1 MLNGAAWAGDG
12 SMEAEN
18 LPVGARVWLL
28 REGYSGRIVAR
39 AQGGLLY
46 RVRRE
51 GRATE
56 SLFCPGCDLLRLHD
70 PDRAAS

>member
-1 MLNGAAWAGDG
+1 MLNSDIVNGEGSTGAMA
-12 SMEAEN
+12 

-51 GRATE
+51 GAAAE
-56 SLFCPGCDLLRLHD
+56 SLFLPACDLLQLHE
-70 PDRAAS
+70 PGEPA